1 MGFLIT
7 KILGFMAA
15 PSNAL
20 MTVGLVGVLAILFG
34 ARGTG
39 AAMTAAAIGGLAVF
53 GLTPLANILILP
65 LEQRF
70 PRAPA
75 EPAPH
80 GIVVLGGA
88 FDTVVSRSRGS
99 IALTDAAER
108 MTEVAE
114 LARRWPQARIVF
126 SGGSNAVVYEGAN
139 ESETAA
145 RMFES
150 FGISRDRLIL
160 ESRSRNTVENA
171 RFTRELV
178 QPKPEERWVLVT
190 SAYHVPR
197 AVGCFR
203 AAGFPVEAWPVDYR
217 TRGWDDAM
225 RFFPTVSGGLRRTDV
240 AVREWVGL
248 VAYWLLG
255 YVTDPLPRP

>member
-1 MGFLIT
+1 MTFAVT
-7 KILGFMAA
+7 KVLGFIAA

-20 MTVGLVGVLAILFG
+20 MIVGLIGLAALLLG
-34 ARGTG
+34 ARGIG
-39 AAMTAAAIGGLAVF
+39 AAAASTAILGYAVF
-53 GLTPLANILILP
+53 GLTPVANLIILP
-65 LEQRF
+65 LEERF
-70 PRAPA
+70 PRAA
-75 EPAPH
+75 ADPAPH
-80 GIVVLGGA
+80 GLIVLGGS
-88 FDTVVSRSRGS
+88 FDTVVSEARGA

-114 LARRWPQARIVF
+114 LARRWPAARIVF
-126 SGGSNAVVYEGAN
+126 SGGSNAVIYEGAN
-139 ESETAA
+139 EAETAA

-150 FGISRDRLIL
+150 FGVARDRLIL
-160 ESRSRNTVENA
+160 EDRSRNTVENA
-171 RFTRELV
+171 RLTRDLV
-178 QPKPEERWVLVT
+178 RPKPGERWLLVT
-190 SAYHVPR
+190 SAYHMPR

-217 TRGWDDAM
+217 TRGWADAS
-225 RFFPTVSGGLRRTDV
+225 RFFPSVSGGLRRADI